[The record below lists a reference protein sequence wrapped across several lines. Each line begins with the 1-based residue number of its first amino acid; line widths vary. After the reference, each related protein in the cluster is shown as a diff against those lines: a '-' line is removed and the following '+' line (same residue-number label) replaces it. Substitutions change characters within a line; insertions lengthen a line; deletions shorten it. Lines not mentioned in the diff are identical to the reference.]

1 MSIQCLNFAINFD
14 GNITTTEKFI
24 LVILANYCD
33 EQHSCF
39 PSQKHI
45 AKLCNLKTTK
55 SVKTAIKKFQD
66 LGIIKVVKRKDEN
79 SIYLSNKYFLNIKQP
94 SNLQELNPSSPRNSN
109 TKVDTKDIYTPQFEY
124 FWKLYPRKVSK
135 KKAWSIFKKIPE
147 RDWTNIIEAVR
158 HLMKQN
164 IETKFIPH
172 PSTWLNQ
179 ERYNDPIE
187 EEKNNSLNNLAG

>member
-1 MSIQCLNFAINFD
+1 M
-14 GNITTTEKFI
+14 
-24 LVILANYCD
+24 
-33 EQHSCF
+33 
-39 PSQKHI
+39 
-45 AKLCNLKTTK
+45 
-55 SVKTAIKKFQD
+55 
-66 LGIIKVVKRKDEN
+66 
-79 SIYLSNKYFLNIKQP
+79 NIKQP

-158 HLMKQN
+158 HLIKQN

>member
-1 MSIQCLNFAINFD
+1 MSIEALSWGINQD
-14 GNITTTEKFI
+14 TDTPTSK
-24 LVILANYCD
+24 LVLLVLCNYANMD
-33 EQHSCF
+33 NKCF
-39 PSQKHI
+39 PSEKHLS
-45 AKLCNLKTTK
+45 KLCGV
-55 SVKTAIKKFQD
+55 SE
-66 LGIIKVVKRKDEN
+66 R
-79 SIYLSNKYFLNIKQP
+79 SIRRCIKQLKEKNLIQVSLRNFN
-94 SNLQELNPSSPRNSN
+94 SNEYTLLLQDTHDLSYRTPVTNN

-158 HLMKQN
+158 HLIKQN

-187 EEKNNSLNNLAG
+187 EKKNNSLNNLAG